1 MAKRWTE
8 REQRSKNLPTAD
20 GFNREY
26 DSLRGWANGGIDRTS
41 IPSGAINTSMV
52 TQNAFCKVMVKD
64 VEFGAPSQ
72 AATTSANQF
81 YGLTYDK
88 YFGSFYPAAEVSLTG
103 LHEGMMHLEFKCWT
117 ALHKQDDGLNPRFV
131 EFRLKYNGQT
141 VCEGAPCYMAA
152 TNYFLVC
159 DFPIAGGDGT
169 VAVEYR
175 VTPPVSTVAAYSGL
189 ALALAGAE
197 MPVMYYGGGQILA
210 IGRWR

>member
-26 DSLRGWANGGIDRTS
+26 DSLRGWANAGVDRTS
-41 IPSGAINTSMV
+41 LPVSAITPPMV
-52 TQNAFCKVMVKD
+52 QQNAFCKVFVED
-64 VEFGAPSQ
+64 VEFGAPSRGG
-72 AATTSANQF
+72 SADDPQF
-81 YGLTYDK
+81 YGLTYEK
-88 YFGSFYPAAEVSLTG
+88 YFGGFYPAVEVSLAG
-103 LHEGMMHLEFKCWT
+103 LHEGMMHLEFKCWV
-117 ALHKQDDGLNPRFV
+117 ALLKVDDQMNPQFV

-141 VCEGAPCYMAA
+141 VCEGGPCYMAA

-169 VAVEYR
+169 VAIEYR
-175 VTPPVSTVAAYSGL
+175 VAAPIDSTHATAVSSTDV
-189 ALALAGAE
+189 
-197 MPVMYYGGGQILA
+197 PVMYYGGGQLLA